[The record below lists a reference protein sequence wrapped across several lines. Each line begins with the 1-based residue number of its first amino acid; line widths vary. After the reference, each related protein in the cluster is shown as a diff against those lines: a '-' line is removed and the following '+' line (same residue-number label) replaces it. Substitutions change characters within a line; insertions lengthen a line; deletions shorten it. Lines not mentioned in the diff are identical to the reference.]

1 MNSSGSVNLAVT
13 ALLLIW
19 LLSRQLT
26 ARPLR
31 DTSRIGFVLAA
42 VGIVGTVSFFSDRHL
57 GAKDAG
63 VLVLTLLL
71 GGVLA
76 AVRAYTVRLW
86 SENGQT
92 YRKGGVLTAVLW
104 IAGIGLHLLIDSL
117 VTPGLGSAT
126 VLLYFGVVLLVQ
138 RQVLT
143 ARANRPL
150 RQPVPH
156 RV

>member
-1 MNSSGSVNLAVT
+1 MNSSGSANLAIT
-13 ALLLIW
+13 ALVLIW

-31 DTSRIGFVLAA
+31 DKSRIGFILGA
-42 VGIVGTVSFFSDRHL
+42 VGIVGTVSFFSGRQL

-71 GGVLA
+71 GGALA

-86 SENGQT
+86 NEDGQT
-92 YRKGGVLTAVLW
+92 YRQGGILTAVLW
-104 IAGIGLHLLIDSL
+104 IAAIGLHLLVDSL

-138 RQVLT
+138 RQVLI
-143 ARANRPL
+143 ARANRTL

>member
-1 MNSSGSVNLAVT
+1 MNSSGSINLAVT
-13 ALLLIW
+13 ALVLIW

-31 DTSRIGFVLAA
+31 DKSRIGIILA
-42 VGIVGTVSFFSDRHL
+42 VIGFFGTVSFFSGKHL

-63 VLVLTLLL
+63 VLLLTLVL
-71 GGVLA
+71 GGALA

-86 SENGQT
+86 DEGGGT
-92 YRKGGVLTAVLW
+92 YRQGGVLTAVLW
-104 IAGIGLHLLIDSL
+104 IVAIGLHLLVDSL

-126 VLLYFGVVLLVQ
+126 VLLYLGVVLLVQ
-138 RQVLT
+138 RQVLM
-143 ARANRPL
+143 ARAGRTL
-150 RQPVPH
+150 RQPAAD